1 MDPEFWHERWQQGRI
16 GFHLETVHWALERYW
31 TGVADDRT
39 DRVLV
44 PLCGKTVDM
53 RWLAGRGHPVTGI
66 ELSGKAA
73 REFFDEW
80 GQTPV
85 RHADGSMVR
94 WSVGTGQLG
103 ESVELFEGDFFE
115 FSPARRFSLVYD
127 RAALIALPPHMRP
140 RYLRRLRELLTDDA
154 AGLLVTL
161 EYDQRKMDGPPFSV
175 HESELAA
182 SAEFRFELLERR
194 DVLAGHQRFAE
205 RGLASLDECV
215 YRIEVRTENEG
226 AANG

>member
-1 MDPEFWHERWQQGRI
+1 MPILPAMDPDFWHDRWRQDRI
-16 GFHLETVHWALERYW
+16 GFHLESVHWALERYW
-31 TGVADDRT
+31 ARVADDRT

-66 ELSGKAA
+66 ELSEKAA
-73 REFFDEW
+73 REFFHEW
-80 GQTPV
+80 GRTPA
-85 RHADGSMVR
+85 RRADGSMVR
-94 WSVGTGQLG
+94 WSAAN
-103 ESVELFEGDFFE
+103 VEFLEGDFFE

-127 RAALIALPPHMRP
+127 RAALIALPPDLRP
-140 RYLRRLRELLTDDA
+140 RYLRRLRELLAEDA

-161 EYDQRKMDGPPFSV
+161 EYDQRQMDGPPFSV

-182 SAEFRFELLERR
+182 STDFCFELLERR
-194 DVLAGHQRFAE
+194 DVLAGHERFAE

-215 YRIEVRTENEG
+215 YRIEVRTY
-226 AANG
+226 

>member
-127 RAALIALPPHMRP
+127 RAALIAMPPKMRKEYVEHLTAVIP
-140 RYLRRLRELLTDDA
+140 DGTRILLI
-154 AGLLVTL
+154 TL
-161 EYDQRKMDGPPFSV
+161 DYDTEIKGPPFNVSDEEV
-175 HESELAA
+175 WELYSDDYDIEHILTNTLAKDHP
-182 SAEFRFELLERR
+182 FTKRKG
-194 DVLAGHQRFAE
+194 LAGA
-205 RGLASLDECV
+205 
-215 YRIEVRTENEG
+215 TESVFRLVKK
-226 AANG
+226 